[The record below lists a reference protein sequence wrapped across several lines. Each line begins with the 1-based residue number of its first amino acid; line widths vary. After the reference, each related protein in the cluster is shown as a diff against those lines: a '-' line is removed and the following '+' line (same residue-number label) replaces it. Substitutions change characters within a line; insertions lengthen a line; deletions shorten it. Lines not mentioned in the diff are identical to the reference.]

1 MTHRR
6 AGTPQAK
13 QVSQVDWSSREESEG
28 KVRSSEDG
36 CGRRESR
43 GHMRKTSN
51 YLRERTFHYQ
61 KYPCQL
67 IHSSGLNV
75 NQEASLHSAVVG
87 PDAQMDGHDS
97 RCGHTRMR
105 SCFFRVTT
113 RQSILLVCSS
123 RLPPRNRRS
132 KKGSRGAGSLEFLVG
147 RLKLRLPFPSFFQ
160 RRGQGYQWGDVRF
173 EMVCFIQ
180 LQLQT
185 ASRFVVA
192 SWAAMDLLVS
202 LSFFPS
208 ISPVRLLDYTY
219 PLLICKHCKFLTML
233 LSGFKTR

>member
-105 SCFFRVTT
+105 SCFFPLATPRP
-113 RQSILLVCSS
+113 RASS
-123 RLPPRNRRS
+123 RGCEKGRVWETGNACARS
-132 KKGSRGAGSLEFLVG
+132 YGCASHAKR
-147 RLKLRLPFPSFFQ
+147 PTQ
-160 RRGQGYQWGDVRF
+160 VR
-173 EMVCFIQ
+173 
-180 LQLQT
+180 
-185 ASRFVVA
+185 
-192 SWAAMDLLVS
+192 
-202 LSFFPS
+202 
-208 ISPVRLLDYTY
+208 
-219 PLLICKHCKFLTML
+219 
-233 LSGFKTR
+233 